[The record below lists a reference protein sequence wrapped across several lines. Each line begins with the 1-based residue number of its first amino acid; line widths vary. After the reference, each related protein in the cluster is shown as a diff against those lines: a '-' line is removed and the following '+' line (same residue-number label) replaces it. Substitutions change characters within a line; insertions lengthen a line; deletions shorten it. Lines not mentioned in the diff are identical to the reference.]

1 MKTCFTLE
9 NQMSSS
15 VYETVNFSRVI
26 ERLAGFSGDVCG
38 NQGGRDMG
46 LQVGG
51 ELFKT
56 SVDDYFLEYRTGVY
70 NGSGLSMK
78 DHNDAKD
85 FFGSAEISGW

>member
-1 MKTCFTLE
+1 
-9 NQMSSS
+9 MSPS

-56 SVDDYFLEYRTGVY
+56 SVDDYFWNIG
-70 NGSGLSMK
+70 
-78 DHNDAKD
+78 
-85 FFGSAEISGW
+85 